1 MRSQWVE
8 DPKPNHPPWVTGQE
22 RDKDFNHKD
31 TGPQTA
37 EDTRTR
43 DKPMPARPEEVLCN
57 GGFKATDGFASTNPD
72 EDFKTNSPDDD
83 QRAEEREASTK
94 PDKDFKTYPPDD
106 EPREIRA
113 AMEKLERRRKARD
126 VRYQLQWTTKD
137 KDGGEKD
144 KEGPENQGRRKEA
157 RED

>member
-1 MRSQWVE
+1 MEQCLTRPRTTTTGLWMAHSMRSQWVE

-57 GGFKATDGFASTNPD
+57 GCPIPTTMDNEG
-72 EDFKTNSPDDD
+72 
-83 QRAEEREASTK
+83 QRWRRKRQRGPGEPRKEERS
-94 PDKDFKTYPPDD
+94 
-106 EPREIRA
+106 
-113 AMEKLERRRKARD
+113 
-126 VRYQLQWTTKD
+126 
-137 KDGGEKD
+137 
-144 KEGPENQGRRKEA
+144 QGRLITDNPVKGNPPG
-157 RED
+157 DCIVPL

>member
-57 GGFKATDGFASTNPD
+57 GCPI
-72 EDFKTNSPDDD
+72 P
-83 QRAEEREASTK
+83 
-94 PDKDFKTYPPDD
+94 
-106 EPREIRA
+106 
-113 AMEKLERRRKARD
+113 
-126 VRYQLQWTTKD
+126 TTMD